1 MMRPDGRPQHS
12 LFRRLIVTLAVVA
25 GVSVVL
31 GAVLNATLGIRP
43 WPAGLIS
50 GALGLGPYGLVL
62 LRLRGALVGLGH
74 AAEDLSGGRP
84 GTEPRPTGI
93 EEVDRLAD
101 SLREAGRHFR
111 DTEDALRRERALLE
125 VVLEAL
131 PGGILLVEADDQVA
145 YSNSACRQMLG
156 TVGDPSGRLALRQI
170 RRLVTRARDS
180 DQFYEEILQRG
191 YPERTLAARAFTIDA
206 EGRALVIVLDLT
218 ESRRVE
224 TMRRDFVTDASH
236 ELKTPVASVLASA
249 EALQMALE
257 HDPASIRMFAD
268 RILSSALRLSRLIS
282 DLLDLSRLEAQE
294 PVPDDFDLE
303 EVVISEV
310 EQYVHSAR
318 RKDIA
323 FSVQTTAAAVK
334 GSSAEL
340 GLAIRNLCDNAL
352 RYTEEGGRISVTL
365 DRRSGDAAL
374 TVTDTGVGIPGRDL
388 GRIFERFYR
397 VDVARSRGT
406 GGTGLGLAIVK
417 HVAERHGGKVMVES
431 LLGEGSTFV
440 LQIPLAGS
448 DASV

>member
-1 MMRPDGRPQHS
+1 MRLSGRPQHS
-12 LFRRLIVTLAVVA
+12 LIRRLFVTLAVVA
-25 GVSVVL
+25 GMSVVL
-31 GAVLNATLGIRP
+31 GGVLNAALGMSP
-43 WPAGLIS
+43 WLAGLIS
-50 GALGLGPYGLVL
+50 GSLGLGAYGVVL
-62 LRLRGALVGLGH
+62 LRLRKALMVLGH
-74 AAEDLSGGRP
+74 AAEDLLGGAPEPESG
-84 GTEPRPTGI
+84 PTGI

-111 DTEDALRRERALLE
+111 NTEDALRRERGLLE

-131 PGGILLVEADDQVA
+131 PGGVLLVEADDQVA

-170 RRLVTRARDS
+170 RRLVDRARDS
-180 DQFYEEILQRG
+180 DQFYEEILKRG

-206 EGRALVIVLDLT
+206 DGRVLVIVVDLT

-257 HDPASIRMFAD
+257 HDPTSSRMFAD

-282 DLLDLSRLEAQE
+282 DLLDLSRLEAQD
-294 PVPDDFDLE
+294 PTPDDLDLE
-303 EVVISEV
+303 EVVIAEV
-310 EQYVHSAR
+310 KQFVRSAR
-318 RKDIA
+318 QKDIV
-323 FSVQTTAAAVK
+323 FSVETTTAAVK

-340 GLAIRNLCDNAL
+340 GLAIRNLCENAL
-352 RYTEEGGRISVTL
+352 RYTEEGGRIAVTL
-365 DRRSGDAAL
+365 DRRNGEAAL

-417 HVAERHGGKVMVES
+417 HVAERHGGMVTVES

-440 LQIPLAGS
+440 LQIPLAGTDTS
-448 DASV
+448 L

>member
-1 MMRPDGRPQHS
+1 MRPDGRPQPS
-12 LFRRLIVTLAVVA
+12 LIRRLIVTLAIVA
-25 GVSVVL
+25 GFSAVL
-31 GAVLNATLGIRP
+31 GAVLNAALGMP
-43 WPAGLIS
+43 AWPAGLIS
-50 GALGLGPYGLVL
+50 GSLGLGAYAMVL
-62 LRLRGALVGLGH
+62 FRLRRAVVGLGR
-74 AAEDLSGGRP
+74 AAEDLLGRDP
-84 GTEPRPTGI
+84 GPEPGYSGI

-111 DTEDALRRERALLE
+111 NTEEALRRERGLLE

-156 TVGDPSGRLALRQI
+156 TVEDPSGRLALRQI
-170 RRLVTRARDS
+170 RRLVMMARDS
-180 DQFYEEILQRG
+180 DQFYEEILHRG
-191 YPERTLAARAFTIDA
+191 YPERTLAVRAFTIDA
-206 EGRALVIVLDLT
+206 DERVLVIVLDLT

-257 HDPASIRMFAD
+257 HDPSSSRMFAD

-282 DLLDLSRLEAQE
+282 DLLDLSRLEAQD
-294 PVPDDFDLE
+294 PTPDDFDLE
-303 EVVISEV
+303 EVVVSEV
-310 EQYVHSAR
+310 RQFVRSAR

-323 FSVQTTAAAVK
+323 FSVQTTAAAVR

-352 RYTEEGGRISVTL
+352 RYTEEGGRIAVTL
-365 DRRSGDAAL
+365 DRRNGEAAL
-374 TVTDTGVGIPGRDL
+374 TVADTGVGIPGRDL

-417 HVAERHGGKVMVES
+417 HVAERHGGRVMVES

-440 LQIPLAGS
+440 LHIPLAGENT
-448 DASV
+448 AL

>member
-1 MMRPDGRPQHS
+1 MRPDGRSQHS
-12 LFRRLIVTLAVVA
+12 LIRRLIVNLAVVA
-25 GVSVVL
+25 GMAAVL
-31 GAVLNATLGIRP
+31 GAVLNAALGTPP
-43 WPAGLIS
+43 WLAGLIS
-50 GALGLGPYGLVL
+50 GILGLGAYGMVL
-62 LRLRGALVGLGH
+62 FRLRNTLVGLGQ
-74 AAEDLSGGRP
+74 AAEDLLGRDAEP
-84 GTEPRPTGI
+84 RPRPTGI

-101 SLREAGRHFR
+101 SLRRAGRHFR
-111 DTEDALRRERALLE
+111 DTEDALRRERSLLE

-131 PGGILLVEADDQVA
+131 PGGVLLVEADDQVA

-156 TVGDPSGRLALRQI
+156 TVEDPSGRLALRQI
-170 RRLVTRARDS
+170 RGMVTRARGS
-180 DQFYEEILQRG
+180 DQFYEEILHRG
-191 YPERTLAARAFTIDA
+191 YPERTLAVRAFTIDA
-206 EGRALVIVLDLT
+206 EGRVLLIVLDLT

-257 HDPASIRMFAD
+257 NDPVSSRMFAD
-268 RILSSALRLSRLIS
+268 RVLSAALRLSRLIS
-282 DLLDLSRLEAQE
+282 DLLDLSRLEAQD
-294 PVPDDFDLE
+294 PTADDFDLE

-310 EQYVHSAR
+310 KPFVTSAR
-318 RKDIA
+318 QKDIA
-323 FSVQTTAAAVK
+323 FSVETTAAAVR

-352 RYTEEGGRISVTL
+352 RYTEEGGRIAVTL
-365 DRRSGDAAL
+365 DRRNGEAAV

-406 GGTGLGLAIVK
+406 GGTGLGLALVK
-417 HVAERHGGKVMVES
+417 HVAERHGGKVTVES

-440 LQIPLAGS
+440 LRIPLAVTDTS
-448 DASV
+448 H

>member
-1 MMRPDGRPQHS
+1 MRPDGRPQHS
-12 LFRRLIVTLAVVA
+12 LIRRLIVTLAVVA
-25 GVSVVL
+25 GVSAVL

-43 WPAGLIS
+43 WLAGLIS
-50 GALGLGPYGLVL
+50 GALGLGAYGMALF
-62 LRLRGALVGLGH
+62 RLRRALVGLGH
-74 AAEDLSGGRP
+74 AAEDLLGRDP
-84 GTEPRPTGI
+84 EPELGRTGI
-93 EEVDRLAD
+93 GEVDRLAD
-101 SLREAGRHFR
+101 SLREAGRQFR

-156 TVGDPSGRLALRQI
+156 TVGDPWGRLALRQI

-257 HDPASIRMFAD
+257 HDPASSRMFAD
-268 RILSSALRLSRLIS
+268 RILSAALRLSRLIS
-282 DLLDLSRLEAQE
+282 DLLDLSRLEAQD
-294 PVPDDFDLE
+294 PTPDDFDLE

-310 EQYVHSAR
+310 KPFVTSAR
-318 RKDIA
+318 QKEIA
-323 FSVQTTAAAVK
+323 FSVETTTAAVK

-352 RYTEEGGRISVTL
+352 RYTEEGGRIAVTL
-365 DRRSGDAAL
+365 DRRNGEAAL

-406 GGTGLGLAIVK
+406 GGTGLGLALVK
-417 HVAERHGGKVMVES
+417 HVAERHGGRVTVES

-440 LQIPLAGS
+440 LRIPLAGTDTS
-448 DASV
+448 H

>member
-1 MMRPDGRPQHS
+1 MRPDGRPQHS
-12 LFRRLIVTLAVVA
+12 LIRRLIVTLAVVA
-25 GVSVVL
+25 GMSAVL
-31 GAVLNATLGIRP
+31 GAVLNAALGISP

-50 GALGLGPYGLVL
+50 GTLGLWAYGILL
-62 LRLRGALVGLGH
+62 LRLRNALVGLGQ
-74 AAEDLSGGRP
+74 AADDLLGGDAEPEP
-84 GTEPRPTGI
+84 GPTGI

-111 DTEDALRRERALLE
+111 NTKDALGREQALLE

-131 PGGILLVEADDQVA
+131 PGGVLLLEADDQVA
-145 YSNSACRQMLG
+145 YSNSACRRMLG

-170 RRLVTRARDS
+170 RRLVERARES

-191 YPERTLAARAFTIDA
+191 YPERTLAVRAFTIDTD
-206 EGRALVIVLDLT
+206 GRVLVIVLDLT

-257 HDPASIRMFAD
+257 HDPVSSRMFAD
-268 RILSSALRLSRLIS
+268 QILSAALRLSRLIS
-282 DLLDLSRLEAQE
+282 DLLDLSRLEVQE

-303 EVVISEV
+303 EVVVSEV
-310 EQYVHSAR
+310 KPFVTSAR
-318 RKDIA
+318 HKDIA
-323 FSVQTTAAAVK
+323 FSVRTTAAAVR

-352 RYTEEGGRISVTL
+352 RYTEEGGRIAVTL
-365 DRRSGDAAL
+365 DRRNGEAAL

-417 HVAERHGGKVMVES
+417 HVAERHGGRVTVES

-440 LQIPLAGS
+440 LQIPLAETNTS
-448 DASV
+448 L

>member
-1 MMRPDGRPQHS
+1 MRPDGRPQQS
-12 LFRRLIVTLAVVA
+12 LIRRLIVTLAVVA

-31 GAVLNATLGIRP
+31 GAMLNATLGIRP

-50 GALGLGPYGLVL
+50 GALGLGAYGLFL
-62 LRLRGALVGLGH
+62 LRLRGALVGLGQ
-74 AAEDLSGGRP
+74 AAEDLLGRDPEPEP
-84 GTEPRPTGI
+84 GPTGI

-257 HDPASIRMFAD
+257 HDPASSRMFSD

-310 EQYVHSAR
+310 EQYVRSAR

-365 DRRSGDAAL
+365 DRRNGEAAL

-440 LQIPLAGS
+440 LRIPLAGP

>member
-1 MMRPDGRPQHS
+1 MRPDGRPRTS
-12 LFRRLIVTLAVVA
+12 LIRRLIVTLAIVVVA
-25 GVSVVL
+25 SAVL
-31 GAVLNATLGIRP
+31 GALLNAAGGLP
-43 WPAGLIS
+43 AWLAGLIS
-50 GALGLGPYGLVL
+50 GTLGLGAYGVVL
-62 LRLRGALVGLGH
+62 LRLRKALVRLGH
-74 AAEDLSGGRP
+74 TAEDLLGRDP
-84 GTEPRPTGI
+84 EPVPQPTGI

-111 DTEDALRRERALLE
+111 NTEDALRRERGLLE

-131 PGGILLVEADDQVA
+131 PGGVLLVEADDQVA

-156 TVGDPSGRLALRQI
+156 AVGDPSGRLALRQI
-170 RRLVTRARDS
+170 RRMVARARGS
-180 DQFYEEILQRG
+180 DQFYEEILHRG
-191 YPERTLAARAFTIDA
+191 YPERTLAVTAFTIDA
-206 EGRALVIVLDLT
+206 EGRVLVIVLDLT

-257 HDPASIRMFAD
+257 HDPASSRLFAD
-268 RILSSALRLSRLIS
+268 RILSAALRLSRLIS
-282 DLLDLSRLEAQE
+282 DLLDLSRLESQE
-294 PVPDDFDLE
+294 PAPDDFDLE
-303 EVVISEV
+303 EVVNSEV
-310 EQYVHSAR
+310 KQFVRSAR

-323 FSVQTTAAAVK
+323 FSVRTTTAAVK

-352 RYTEEGGRISVTL
+352 RYTEEGGRIAVTL
-365 DRRSGDAAL
+365 DRRNGEAAL

-417 HVAERHGGKVMVES
+417 HVAERHGGKVRVES

-440 LQIPLAGS
+440 LRIPLAGTS
-448 DASV
+448 TSL

>member
-1 MMRPDGRPQHS
+1 MRPDGRPQHS
-12 LFRRLIVTLAVVA
+12 LIRRLIVTL
-25 GVSVVL
+25 GVFVGISAVL
-31 GAVLNATLGIRP
+31 GGVLYAALGLPP
-43 WPAGLIS
+43 WLAGLIS
-50 GALGLGPYGLVL
+50 GTLGLGAYGIVL
-62 LRLRGALVGLGH
+62 FRLRNALVGLGH
-74 AAEDLSGGRP
+74 AADYLLGRDS
-84 GTEPRPTGI
+84 EPEPVPTGI

-111 DTEDALRRERALLE
+111 NTKDALRRERALLE

-131 PGGILLVEADDQVA
+131 PGGVLLVEADDQVA

-180 DQFYEEILQRG
+180 DQIYEEILQRG
-191 YPERTLAARAFTIDA
+191 YPERTLAVRAFTIDTD
-206 EGRALVIVLDLT
+206 GRALVIVLDLT

-257 HDPASIRMFAD
+257 HDPTSSRMFAD
-268 RILSSALRLSRLIS
+268 RILSAALRLSRLIS
-282 DLLDLSRLEAQE
+282 DLLDLSRLEAHA
-294 PVPDDFDLE
+294 PAPDDFDLE

-310 EQYVHSAR
+310 KPFVTSAR

-323 FSVQTTAAAVK
+323 FSVQTTATAVK

-352 RYTEEGGRISVTL
+352 RYTEEGGRIAVTL
-365 DRRSGDAAL
+365 DRRNGEAAL

-388 GRIFERFYR
+388 VRIFERFYR

-417 HVAERHGGKVMVES
+417 HVAERHGGRVMVES

-440 LQIPLAGS
+440 LQIPLAETNPTL
-448 DASV
+448 

>member
-1 MMRPDGRPQHS
+1 MRLSGRSQHS
-12 LFRRLIVTLAVVA
+12 LIRRLFVTLAVVA

-31 GAVLNATLGIRP
+31 GGVLNAALGMSP
-43 WPAGLIS
+43 WPAGFIS
-50 GALGLGPYGLVL
+50 GSLGLGAYGVVL
-62 LRLRGALVGLGH
+62 LRLRKALMVLGD
-74 AAEDLSGGRP
+74 AAEDLLGGAP
-84 GTEPRPTGI
+84 EPEPDPTGI

-111 DTEDALRRERALLE
+111 NTEDALRRERGLLE

-131 PGGILLVEADDQVA
+131 PGGVLLVEADDQVA

-170 RRLVTRARDS
+170 RRLVDRARDS
-180 DQFYEEILQRG
+180 DQFYEEILKRG

-206 EGRALVIVLDLT
+206 DGRVLVIVVDLT

-249 EALQMALE
+249 EALQMAME
-257 HDPASIRMFAD
+257 HDPTSSRMFAD
-268 RILSSALRLSRLIS
+268 RILSAALRLSSLIS
-282 DLLDLSRLEAQE
+282 DLLDLSRLEAQD
-294 PVPDDFDLE
+294 PTPDDLDLE
-303 EVVISEV
+303 EVVIAEV
-310 EQYVHSAR
+310 KQFVRSAHQ
-318 RKDIA
+318 KDIV
-323 FSVQTTAAAVK
+323 FSVQTTTAAVK
-334 GSSAEL
+334 GSPAEL
-340 GLAIRNLCDNAL
+340 GLAIRNLCENAL
-352 RYTEEGGRISVTL
+352 RYTEEGGRIAVTL
-365 DRRSGDAAL
+365 DRRNGEAAL

-417 HVAERHGGKVMVES
+417 HVAERHGGKVTVES

-440 LQIPLAGS
+440 LQIPLAGTDTS
-448 DASV
+448 L

>member
-1 MMRPDGRPQHS
+1 MRPSGRPRHS
-12 LFRRLIVTLAVVA
+12 LIRRLIVALAVVA
-25 GVSVVL
+25 GGSAVL
-31 GAVLNATLGIRP
+31 GTVLNAALGTPP
-43 WPAGLIS
+43 WLAGVLS
-50 GALGLGPYGLVL
+50 GTLGLGAYGMVL
-62 LRLRGALVGLGH
+62 LLLRRALVGLGH
-74 AAEDLSGGRP
+74 AAEDLLGRDAEREP
-84 GTEPRPTGI
+84 GSSGI

-111 DTEDALRRERALLE
+111 YTEDALRRERALLE

-131 PGGILLVEADDQVA
+131 PGGVLLVEADDQVA
-145 YSNSACRQMLG
+145 YSNPACRQMLG

-170 RRLVTRARDS
+170 RRLVNRARDS
-180 DQFYEEILQRG
+180 EQFFEEILQRG
-191 YPERTLAARAFTIDA
+191 YPERTLAVRAFTIDA
-206 EGRALVIVLDLT
+206 DGRVLVTVLDLT

-257 HDPASIRMFAD
+257 HDPASSRMFAD
-268 RILSSALRLSRLIS
+268 RILSAALRLSGLIS
-282 DLLDLSRLEAQE
+282 DLLDLSRLEAQD
-294 PVPDDFDLE
+294 PTPDDFDLE
-303 EVVISEV
+303 EVVTSEV
-310 EQYVHSAR
+310 KQFVRSAR
-318 RKDIA
+318 RKDIV

-352 RYTEEGGRISVTL
+352 RYTEEGGRIAVTL
-365 DRRSGDAAL
+365 ERRNGEAAL

-417 HVAERHGGKVMVES
+417 HVAERHGGRVTVES

-440 LQIPLAGS
+440 LQIPLAGENTS
-448 DASV
+448 L

>member
-1 MMRPDGRPQHS
+1 MRPDGRPQHS
-12 LFRRLIVTLAVVA
+12 LIRRLIVTLAVVA

-31 GAVLNATLGIRP
+31 GAVLNGALGMSP

-50 GALGLGPYGLVL
+50 GALGLGAYGVVL
-62 LRLRGALVGLGH
+62 FRLRGALVGLGR
-74 AAEDLSGGRP
+74 AAEDLVGGAPEPEP
-84 GTEPRPTGI
+84 GPTGI

-111 DTEDALRRERALLE
+111 YTEDALRRERALLE

-131 PGGILLVEADDQVA
+131 PGGVLLVESDDRVA
-145 YSNSACRQMLG
+145 YSNSACSQMLG

-170 RRLVTRARDS
+170 RRLVERARDS
-180 DQFYEEILQRG
+180 DQFYEEILKRG

-257 HDPASIRMFAD
+257 HDPASSRMFAD
-268 RILSSALRLSRLIS
+268 RVLSSALRLSRLIS
-282 DLLDLSRLEAQE
+282 DLLDLSRLETQD
-294 PVPDDFDLE
+294 PTPDDLDLE
-303 EVVISEV
+303 EVVIAEV
-310 EQYVHSAR
+310 KQFVRSAR

-352 RYTEEGGRISVTL
+352 RYTEEGGRIAVTL
-365 DRRSGDAAL
+365 DRRNGEAAL

-388 GRIFERFYR
+388 GRVFERFYR

-417 HVAERHGGKVMVES
+417 HVAERHGGKVTVES

-440 LQIPLAGS
+440 LQIPLAGP
-448 DASV
+448 DTPV

>member
-1 MMRPDGRPQHS
+1 MPPSGRPKHS
-12 LFRRLIVTLAVVA
+12 LIRRLFVTLVVVA
-25 GVSVVL
+25 GMSAIL
-31 GAVLNATLGIRP
+31 GAVLSAAMGMSP
-43 WPAGLIS
+43 WLAGSIS
-50 GALGLGPYGLVL
+50 GVLGLGAYGIVL
-62 LRLRGALVGLGH
+62 FRLRNALVALGR
-74 AAEDLSGGRP
+74 AADELLGSSIEPEP
-84 GTEPRPTGI
+84 GPTGI

-101 SLREAGRHFR
+101 SLWEAGRHFR
-111 DTEDALRRERALLE
+111 NTEDALRRERALLE

-180 DQFYEEILQRG
+180 DQFYEEILKRG

-206 EGRALVIVLDLT
+206 DARVLVIVLDLT

-249 EALQMALE
+249 EALQIAME
-257 HDPASIRMFAD
+257 HDPASSRMFAD
-268 RILSSALRLSRLIS
+268 RILSAALRLSRLIS
-282 DLLDLSRLEAQE
+282 DLLDLSRLEAQD
-294 PVPDDFDLE
+294 PIPDDFDLE
-303 EVVISEV
+303 ELVISEV
-310 EQYVHSAR
+310 EQFARSAR
-318 RKDIA
+318 RKDIS
-323 FSVQTTAAAVK
+323 FLVQTTTAAVK

-352 RYTEEGGRISVTL
+352 RYTEEGGRIAVTL
-365 DRRSGDAAL
+365 DRRNGEAAL

-417 HVAERHGGKVMVES
+417 HVAERHGGKVTVES

-440 LQIPLAGS
+440 LQIPLAGTNTP
-448 DASV
+448 V